1 MPLLLHVDKLT
12 PRMCL
17 AGNVMNGFSLFLPVG
32 WELADC
38 DIEALR
44 SESPHAHVPVK
55 IPGLDRNVEFE
66 DTTLE
71 ENISLEVRK
80 EIGEL
85 FNELVNMVLANAE
98 LDAEY
103 ILSARRIIAKALT
116 RVQYNSVKTAILTPH
131 TTDADYL
138 ANHTANVFHL
148 SAVIASKIVR
158 YIKEERERSSSVKNL
173 ENAASLAPLATG
185 AFFHDIDLISTN
197 TLPCTTSTHPT
208 KGADM
213 LAGRVSSMARVIV
226 GSHHENW
233 DGSGRPKGIVG
244 NSINVH
250 ARILRVADAYCTA
263 TAAQPGAK
271 GKGAPAAL
279 HEMLHGKDQQFY
291 DPTILEALAGVIA
304 PFPNG
309 SLLKLQTGESAV
321 VVGHNPGDTFRPKV
335 VIAFDRH
342 NKLMATKHL
351 ENAFFLTDRKDLKVI
366 ACGNEDVTSFGTA
379 EANKG
384 NPTSAGKAAEQTAN
398 AG

>member
-1 MPLLLHVDKLT
+1 MPLLLHVDKLM

-17 AGNVMNGFSLFLPVG
+17 AGNVMNGFSLFLPTG

-38 DIEALR
+38 DIQSLR

-55 IPGLDRNVEFE
+55 IPGLDRHVQFE
-66 DTTLE
+66 DTTPQ
-71 ENISLEVRK
+71 ENISLEVRN
-80 EIGEL
+80 EIGKL
-85 FNELVNMVLANAE
+85 FNELINMVLARTE
-98 LDAEY
+98 LDGEY

-116 RVQYNSVKTAILTPH
+116 RIQYNSVKTAILTPQ

-148 SAVIASKIVR
+148 GLVIASKIVR

-197 TLPCTTSTHPT
+197 TLPGATSTHPA

-213 LAGRVSSMARVIV
+213 LAGKVSSMARVII

-233 DGSGRPKGIVG
+233 DGSGHPKGIVG

-263 TAAQPGAK
+263 IEASKCK
-271 GKGAPAAL
+271 GTPAVL
-279 HEMLHGKDQQFY
+279 HKMLYGKDRQFY
-291 DPTILEALAGVIA
+291 DPTVLEALAGVIM

-309 SLLKLQTGESAV
+309 SLLKLQTAESAV
-321 VVGHNPGDTFRPKV
+321 VVGHNPRDPFRPKV
-335 VIAFDRH
+335 VIAFDKQ
-342 NKLMATKHL
+342 NKLMAAQHL
-351 ENAFFLTDRKDLKVI
+351 ENAFLLTDRKDLKVI
-366 ACGNEDVTSFGTA
+366 ACGNEDVTSLVTPA
-379 EANKG
+379 AN
-384 NPTSAGKAAEQTAN
+384 NADPATPEQMAN
-398 AG
+398 AR